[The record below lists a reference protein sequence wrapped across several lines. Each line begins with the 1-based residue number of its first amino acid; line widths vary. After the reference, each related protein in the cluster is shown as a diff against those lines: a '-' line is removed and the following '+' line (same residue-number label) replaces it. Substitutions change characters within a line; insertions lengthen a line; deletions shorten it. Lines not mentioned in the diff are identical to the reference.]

1 MTPPADLL
9 LRTATPDDAEP
20 LTALAMRSKA
30 SWGYDQ
36 AFMTACAAE
45 LTIPPRRCGPR
56 LVVATRGGLI
66 VGYAELAGDPP
77 AVELRGLFV
86 EPDVAGRG
94 IGRILFDDAV
104 QRARALG
111 ATTLYWDADPF
122 AEEIYRRLGG
132 RTVGREPSGSV
143 PGRTLPRMELE
154 LVG

>member
-1 MTPPADLL
+1 
-9 LRTATPDDAEP
+9 
-20 LTALAMRSKA
+20 MRSKA

-36 AFMTACAAE
+36 TFMAACTAE
-45 LTIPPRRCGPR
+45 LTIPPGRCGPR
-56 LVVATRGGLI
+56 LVVALRGAAL
-66 VGYAELAGDPP
+66 VGYAELDGDPP

-86 EPDVAGRG
+86 EPEAQGRG

-111 ATTLYWDADPF
+111 ATTLFWDADPF

-143 PGRTLPRMELE
+143 PGRTLPRMQLE
-154 LVG
+154 LVGDGA